1 MSPAGVAERVV
12 ALLEGASSSVAV
24 AESLTGG
31 LVAAALTDVPGASA
45 VLPGAVVAYA
55 PRVKVA
61 VLGVPQQVVDEHG
74 VVSRQCA
81 LAMAQGVRDRLGADW
96 GVATTG
102 VAGPGPSEGHPA
114 GTVHV
119 AVVGESR
126 RVHRA
131 LNLVG
136 DRSTVRTRTVE
147 AVLDLLEDTVRGTL
161 SGPGGTVEASSHD
174 GAGGEGAEE
183 G

>member
-1 MSPAGVAERVV
+1 MSQDRVAARVV
-12 ALLEGASSSVAV
+12 ALLDGASATVAV

-55 PRVKVA
+55 PEVKVS

-74 VVSRQCA
+74 VVSRECA
-81 LAMAQGVRDRLGADW
+81 LAMAEGVRRRLGADW

-102 VAGPGPSEGHPA
+102 VAGPGPSDGHPA

-131 LNLVG
+131 LNLFG
-136 DRSTVRTRTVE
+136 DRPTVRTRTVE
-147 AVLDLLEDTVRGTL
+147 AVLELLEDTVRDTL
-161 SGPGGTVEASSHD
+161 SGPGGTVETSSHD
-174 GAGGEGAEE
+174 GDEGAEE